1 HDPLPGLCLGT
12 RSAFRHQI
20 AKLTDPFTAVDLL
33 FPLSPKPCLV
43 AISSRHVNSSKSVAA
58 FASGFSSNAY
68 YRTSMP
74 RNPPEIRSAGS
85 HAWKSLFPIW
95 EVLHKSKKIT
105 NRHIPEKRCIFDPC
119 STFL

>member
-1 HDPLPGLCLGT
+1 
-12 RSAFRHQI
+12 
-20 AKLTDPFTAVDLL
+20 LTDPFAAVDLL

-74 RNPPEIRSAGS
+74 RNPPEITIRRVARVEIPFPDLGGS
-85 HAWKSLFPIW
+85 SQKQKDNEPSHSR
-95 EVLHKSKKIT
+95 KKMY
-105 NRHIPEKRCIFDPC
+105 F
-119 STFL
+119 